1 MAGRLVPGQRVT
13 IDLDGE
19 EDVVD
24 AVTTSGGEARVLAQ
38 VRHASPHAVAR
49 LVAGSLGYLLFS
61 HHEALIG
68 LRGIARISAA
78 TRPLMEF
85 VVVDGVE
92 RPERRAAD
100 RVAAGTR
107 VTVASL
113 GSGAAGEPLSTFT
126 VNISSTGVLLKRPPG
141 APASGDVALELFFGA
156 DPSPVPARG
165 QIVRTTD
172 DLLAVHFEDIAAAQ
186 RIRLTQLLTG
196 YRRSH
201 RVAAWV
207 LSHNRRREGI

>member
-13 IDLDGE
+13 MDLDGE

-24 AVTTSGGEARVLAQ
+24 AVTASGGEAQVLAH
-38 VRHASPHAVAR
+38 VRHASPRAVAR

-61 HHEALIG
+61 HKGALIG
-68 LRGIARISAA
+68 LRGNARISAA

-85 VVVDGVE
+85 VVVDGVG

-100 RVAAGTR
+100 RVAVGTR
-107 VTVASL
+107 VTIASL

-126 VNISSTGVLLKRPPG
+126 VNVSSTGMLLKRPPG
-141 APASGDVALELFFGA
+141 ALQSGGVALELFFGA
-156 DPSPVPARG
+156 DPLPVPARG

-172 DLLAVHFEDIAAAQ
+172 DLLAVHFEDIDDAQ
-186 RIRLTQLLTG
+186 RIRLMQLLAG
-196 YRRSH
+196 HQH
-201 RVAAWV
+201 RHRMAP
-207 LSHNRRREGI
+207 

>member
-13 IDLDGE
+13 VDLDGE
-19 EDVVD
+19 DEVVD
-24 AVTTSGGEARVLAQ
+24 AVTASGGEARMLAQ
-38 VRHASPHAVAR
+38 VRHASPRTVAC

-61 HHEALIG
+61 YKGALIG
-68 LRGIARISAA
+68 LRGIARINAA

-100 RVAAGTR
+100 RVAVGTR
-107 VTVASL
+107 VTIASL
-113 GSGAAGEPLSTFT
+113 GSGAAGEPRSTFT

-141 APASGDVALELFFGA
+141 ALQSGGVALELFFGA
-156 DPSPVPARG
+156 DPLPVPARG

-172 DLLAVHFEDIAAAQ
+172 DLLAVHFEDIDAAQ
-186 RIRLTQLLTG
+186 QIRLTQLLAG
-196 YRRSH
+196 HQH
-201 RVAAWV
+201 RHRMAA
-207 LSHNRRREGI
+207 